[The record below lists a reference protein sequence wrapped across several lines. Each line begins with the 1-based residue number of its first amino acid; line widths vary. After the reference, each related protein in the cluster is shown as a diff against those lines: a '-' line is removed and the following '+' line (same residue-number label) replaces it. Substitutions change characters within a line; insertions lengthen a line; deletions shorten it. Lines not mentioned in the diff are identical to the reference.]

1 MEIQSFLLGMGV
13 VLLIVSVIGGVVAL
27 VKVNKLKS
35 TVDFFQRER
44 NSEMQNV
51 YHEFEDIR
59 KGMDSRLDKFE
70 NKVGS
75 TEFFF
80 DNPERIAR
88 IKELINK

>member
-44 NSEMQNV
+44 N
-51 YHEFEDIR
+51 
-59 KGMDSRLDKFE
+59 
-70 NKVGS
+70 
-75 TEFFF
+75 T
-80 DNPERIAR
+80 
-88 IKELINK
+88 LI